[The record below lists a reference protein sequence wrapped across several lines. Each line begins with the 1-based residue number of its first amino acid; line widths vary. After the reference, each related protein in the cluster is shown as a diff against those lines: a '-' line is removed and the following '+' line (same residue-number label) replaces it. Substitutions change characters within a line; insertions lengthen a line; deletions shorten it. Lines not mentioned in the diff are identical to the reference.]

1 MVAPSLCMAF
11 KGTLPSE
18 LWLNYS
24 VEGGRH
30 LMELDLL
37 VAADIN
43 DKIADAT
50 SQATKRDA
58 KGAVAR
64 RNQRREQRKLLS
76 NNNELL
82 ESLRESGV
90 PIEERKSG
98 DSLDDRD

>member
-1 MVAPSLCMAF
+1 MAF

-18 LWLNYS
+18 LWLKYS

-43 DKIADAT
+43 DKILEAT
-50 SQATKRDA
+50 EKASKKDA

-82 ESLRESGV
+82 DSLRESGV
-90 PIEERKSG
+90 PIVERKSG
-98 DSLDDRD
+98 ESLNDSD

>member
-18 LWLNYS
+18 LWLKYS

-30 LMELDLL
+30 LMNLDLI
-37 VAADIN
+37 VASEIN
-43 DKIADAT
+43 DKIKEVTQHAKKT
-50 SQATKRDA
+50 DA

-64 RNQRREQRKLLS
+64 RNQKREQRKLLS

-82 ESLRESGV
+82 DLLRESGV
-90 PIEERKSG
+90 PTVNDPKSSG
-98 DSLDDRD
+98 EDK

>member
-18 LWLNYS
+18 LWLKYS
-24 VEGGRH
+24 EKGGRY

-37 VAADIN
+37 IAAEIN

-50 SQATKRDA
+50 TQASKRDA
-58 KGAVAR
+58 RGAVAR

-82 ESLRESGV
+82 DSLRESGV
-90 PIEERKSG
+90 PTLERKSG
-98 DSLDDRD
+98 ESLNDSD

>member
-1 MVAPSLCMAF
+1 MAF

-18 LWLNYS
+18 LWLKYS
-24 VEGGRH
+24 VEGGKH

-37 VAADIN
+37 VAADMN
-43 DKIADAT
+43 EKIIEAT
-50 SQATKRDA
+50 SQASKKDA

-82 ESLRESGV
+82 DSLRESGV
-90 PIEERKSG
+90 PIVERKSG
-98 DSLDDRD
+98 ESLNDSD

>member
-1 MVAPSLCMAF
+1 MAF

-18 LWLNYS
+18 LWLKYS

-37 VAADIN
+37 IAADIN
-43 DKIADAT
+43 DKISEAT
-50 SQATKRDA
+50 ERASKKDA

-76 NNNELL
+76 NNNELID
-82 ESLRESGV
+82 SLRESGV
-90 PIEERKSG
+90 PIVERKSG
-98 DSLDDRD
+98 ESLNDSN

>member
-18 LWLNYS
+18 LWLKYS

-30 LMELDLL
+30 LMNLDLI
-37 VAADIN
+37 VAAEIN
-43 DKIADAT
+43 DKIKEVTKDAKKT
-50 SQATKRDA
+50 DA

-64 RNQRREQRKLLS
+64 RNQKREQRKLLS

-82 ESLRESGV
+82 DLLRESGV
-90 PIEERKSG
+90 PTVNDPKSSG
-98 DSLDDRD
+98 EKE

>member
-11 KGTLPSE
+11 KGTLPSD
-18 LWLNYS
+18 LWLRYS

-30 LMELDLL
+30 LMDLDLL
-37 VAADIN
+37 VAAEIN
-43 DKIADAT
+43 DKISEAT
-50 SQATKRDA
+50 SEAGKKDA

-82 ESLRESGV
+82 DILSESGV
-90 PIEERKSG
+90 PVIDKRSEGSE
-98 DSLDDRD
+98 

>member
-1 MVAPSLCMAF
+1 MAF

-18 LWLNYS
+18 LWLKYA

-37 VAADIN
+37 VAADMN
-43 DKIADAT
+43 EKIIEAT
-50 SQATKRDA
+50 SKASKKDA

-82 ESLRESGV
+82 DSLRESGV

-98 DSLDDRD
+98 ESSDDRD